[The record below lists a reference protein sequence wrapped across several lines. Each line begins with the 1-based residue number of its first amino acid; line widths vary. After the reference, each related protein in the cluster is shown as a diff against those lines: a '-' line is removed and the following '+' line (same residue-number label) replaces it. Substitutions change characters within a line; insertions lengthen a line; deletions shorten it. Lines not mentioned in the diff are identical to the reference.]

1 VLLRQRELEVNECDS
16 TALGTSPN
24 PSLAFRHTLETR
36 YASTARFS
44 RSGSFGFS
52 SGSYFC
58 RERTEC
64 RARARTVSLAEPAA
78 RFPVIGF
85 LSSVDV
91 VLARS
96 GRGLRR
102 AQLHGAALSYHMYRG
117 FPLACSNVERKYLS
131 RKTCPGTPPP
141 VDRPR
146 AHTFGRV
153 NPVEDARLTRQSP
166 HRRS

>member
-1 VLLRQRELEVNECDS
+1 MLLRQRELEVNECDS

-102 AQLHGAALSYHMYRG
+102 AQLHGAALSDHMYTRI
-117 FPLACSNVERKYLS
+117 PLARPVVPTWNVNTS
-131 RKTCPGTPPP
+131 DSGAPIPP

>member
-1 VLLRQRELEVNECDS
+1 MLLRQRELEVNECDS

-58 RERTEC
+58 RERTEG
-64 RARARTVSLAEPAA
+64 RARARTVSRAEPAA

-85 LSSVDV
+85 LSSVDMD
-91 VLARS
+91 LARS

-102 AQLHGAALSYHMYRG
+102 AQLHGGYPLSDHMYRG
-117 FPLACSNVERKYLS
+117 FPLARSNVERKYLS
-131 RKTCPGTPPP
+131 RKTCPAPPRLLIAP
-141 VDRPR
+141 AR
-146 AHTFGRV
+146 
-153 NPVEDARLTRQSP
+153 ARLGA
-166 HRRS
+166 